1 MVNESLDQAAHE
13 IEKVNYKYRANV
25 GGKGQNDQLISDS
38 VTTARVTT
46 RDLGL
51 PMSNKQV
58 SSEVRHAV
66 HV

>member
-1 MVNESLDQAAHE
+1 MVNESLDQAARE

-38 VTTARVTT
+38 VTTARVPT